1 MSRDLR
7 KYHRQTNYQLIAG
20 AIILLFV
27 VGGGLVYLI
36 WGSSTAVS
44 TLLCMGA
51 ALIPVGLI
59 ISIFWILDWIVKRSR
74 KNE

>member
-1 MSRDLR
+1 MGRDLR

-20 AIILLFV
+20 ALILLFI

-36 WGSSTAVS
+36 WGYSTAIS

-51 ALIPVGLI
+51 ALIPAGLI
-59 ISIFWILDWIVKRSR
+59 ISIFWIMDWIVKRAR

>member
-7 KYHRQTNYQLIAG
+7 KYHRQTNTQLIAG
-20 AIILLFV
+20 AILLLFV
-27 VGGGLVYLI
+27 IGGGLVYLI
-36 WGSSTAVS
+36 WGSSMTVS

-59 ISIFWILDWIVKRSR
+59 ISIFWILDWIVKRAR

>member
-1 MSRDLR
+1 MSKDLR
-7 KYHRQTNYQLIAG
+7 KYHRQTTFQLIVG
-20 AIILLFV
+20 GIFLLFI

-36 WGSSTAVS
+36 WGSNTAVS

-59 ISIFWILDWIVKRSR
+59 LSIFWIMDWIVRRSR
-74 KNE
+74 NKE